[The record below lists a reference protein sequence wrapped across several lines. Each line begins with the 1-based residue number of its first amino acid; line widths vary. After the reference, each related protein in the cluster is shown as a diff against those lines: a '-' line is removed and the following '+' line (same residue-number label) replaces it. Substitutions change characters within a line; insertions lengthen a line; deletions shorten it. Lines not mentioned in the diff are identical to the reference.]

1 MKNKFIPMTISA
13 VLALSACAP
22 QKETVREIVRTEKPQ
37 GDVSDASFLPFW
49 EQIAAGNSPNPALA
63 GLLIPYLSEQD
74 RAAYLKRVAVDDSV
88 LSALESD
95 RQMAKNIYL
104 LQTLG
109 FRNDPAVLNFTLNY
123 RYNQMSFS
131 AKGIRDDFN
140 LNLQIQKQNQ
150 AMDSLL
156 KTYSER
162 AQKVAIELMPA
173 YIQQLSPEDQK
184 KLSAAVKGPRAE
196 AIENTVEI
204 LKRYDKILA
213 AYNFHNDDNTK
224 LIVIGL
230 VAGAVVDHL
239 AKQPS
244 IQELIK
250 KAREV
255 GDVVAKV
262 REAASLVQLIQDSRQ
277 KMGEDWQSAKGAME
291 AILQEIKKGKW
302 ELEFRYE
309 TRVESLRLM
318 SDALTGNLQSAEGQG
333 PLSEPQAI
341 NKNIETFVNS
351 AASAAGRLDTI
362 LNATEKLAVTLGIK
376 IDPGVQQA
384 IDTARTVASVVN
396 LTQSVMSAYASG
408 GLIGA
413 MGMMAGGPGPALMG
427 AVSGA
432 AMQAEMAADLKAIRR
447 ELAEIKQ
454 LQKQMIEI
462 QLETMKM
469 IRELAVVVESYH
481 KIEMRKIEEIKSV
494 IVQNIE
500 AQRLLTH
507 AEINSCEKMIQ
518 YGVSMNAEQSQLYR
532 LGSVRT
538 FEATRQLLKASL
550 QEKGAL
556 VRFARSS
563 GESNYETCQRSM
575 TKAFGSKNANEN
587 PVQFV
592 ANFRNDELATFHKDV
607 YQPLVEAL
615 QSTKI
620 IPYSVMFT
628 GLHLPAVNADSLR
641 RKVEYAVRGEGAVHG
656 VEQYDLINL
665 ISTEGLER
673 YVENLLVLH
682 PILSYDKADWL
693 AAEKDANTLKERYN
707 ISWARSHYWL
717 ENALSLVQSAI
728 AQESL
733 MVGEPL
739 MLGLADQF
747 GALSEVTECAEV
759 NAPNQS
765 LACAVR
771 RNRILNKNL
780 LTFVIRQRI
789 PVEGLRTHYQ
799 KALSGL
805 NAQAL
810 ELTLGLDFAGKIK
823 VKEPKTKEEG
833 KEKYLVLSWPDK
845 GGIYDTRLPSPDEVI
860 RGEIVYTDNMKR
872 LMVLQDK
879 LVEAYLEVTPMAVD
893 EKVQRQVRRMTLQK

>member
-1 MKNKFIPMTISA
+1 MKNKLIPLTVSV
-13 VLALSACAP
+13 VLTLSACAP
-22 QKETVREIVRTEKPQ
+22 QKETVREIVRT
-37 GDVSDASFLPFW
+37 GDSADILDNTSLFPFW
-49 EQIAAGNSPNPALA
+49 EQVAAGRSPNPALA
-63 GLLIPYLSEQD
+63 ELLIPYLSEQD
-74 RAAYLKRVAVDDSV
+74 RSKYLTANAADDTV
-88 LSALESD
+88 LAALESD

-109 FRNDPAVLNFTLNY
+109 FRNDPSVLNFTLNY
-123 RYNQMSFS
+123 KYNQMSFS
-131 AKGIRDDFN
+131 AKGLRDDFN
-140 LNLQIQKQNQ
+140 LKLQIQRQNQ

-162 AQKVAIELMPA
+162 AKKLATELMPA

-213 AYNFHNDDNTK
+213 AYSFHDEDNTK
-224 LIVIGL
+224 LVVIGL

-244 IQELIK
+244 IQELIR

-277 KMGEDWQSAKGAME
+277 KMGDDWKLAKGAME
-291 AILQEIKKGKW
+291 AILQEIKKSKW
-302 ELEFRYE
+302 ELEFRPE

-376 IDPGVQQA
+376 IDPGVQKA

-413 MGMMAGGPGPALMG
+413 MSMVAGGPGPALMG

-481 KIEMRKIEEIKSV
+481 KIEMRKLQEIKSM
-494 IVQNIE
+494 IVMDIE

-507 AEINSCEKMIQ
+507 SEINSCEKMIQ
-518 YGVSMNAEQSQLYR
+518 YGVSMNADRSQPYR

-538 FEATRQLLKASL
+538 VEATRQLLKTSL

-592 ANFRNDELATFHKDV
+592 ANFRNDELATFHKDI

-615 QSTKI
+615 QSKKI
-620 IPYSVMFT
+620 ISYPVMLT

-641 RKVEYAVRGEGAVHG
+641 RKVEYAIRGEGAVHG

-693 AAEKDANTLKERYN
+693 AAEKDVNTLKERYN
-707 ISWARSHYWL
+707 ISWARSNYWL

-733 MVGEPL
+733 MAGEPL
-739 MLGLADQF
+739 MPGLADQF
-747 GALSEVTECAEV
+747 GNLSEVTECRED
-759 NAPNQS
+759 NLPSQR

-771 RNRILNKNL
+771 RNGILNKNL
-780 LTFVIRQRI
+780 LGFVIRQRI

-805 NAQAL
+805 KTQPLEQA
-810 ELTLGLDFAGKIK
+810 LGLDFAGKIK
-823 VKEPKTKEEG
+823 VKEPKEKDEG
-833 KEKYLVLSWPDK
+833 KEKYLVFSWPDK
-845 GGIYDTRLPSPDEVI
+845 DGLYETRLPSPDEVI
-860 RGEIVYTDNMKR
+860 HGEIVYTSNMKR
-872 LMVLQDK
+872 LLVLQDK
-879 LVEAYLEVTPMAVD
+879 LIEAYLEVTPMAVD
-893 EKVQRQVRRMTLQK
+893 ESVQKQVRRMILQK